1 MGQSHPTAWRVAMR
15 LALPTLLALPT
26 TGCVD
31 VVRAAAMPCVVLG
44 VGAPADQAVLVGQV
58 RAPRH
63 TLTGAAPD
71 DAPLDEAPVPGARV
85 YLADGLGTPL
95 PGLPTATTDDAGRYR
110 LDGVPNGHTY
120 VVVADFVV
128 GGEGTRKGSGPS
140 GPLRGPL
147 GDRTATLE
155 ALAQATAGTV
165 TTDLTLATSLVT
177 VDLSEVLNGFSAN
190 LRPERYEAAVARA
203 HRLLTND
210 RVPDLTDKPD
220 VMALSA
226 TLLNVSPDLRSALS
240 ELKQDLATSAAPPL
254 VE

>member
-1 MGQSHPTAWRVAMR
+1 MAGVQLVPRALR
-15 LALPTLLALPT
+15 LGLPLLLALAT
-26 TGCVD
+26 SGCVD
-31 VVRAAAMPCVVLG
+31 VVRAAAFPCVVLG

-58 RAPRH
+58 RAPRQ

-71 DAPLDEAPVPGARV
+71 GAPLDEAPVPGAKV

-95 PGLPTATTDDAGRYR
+95 PGLPTTTTDDDGRYR
-110 LDGVPNGHTY
+110 LDGIPNGHTY
-120 VVVADFVV
+120 VVVADFLVN
-128 GGEGTRKGSGPS
+128 
-140 GPLRGPL
+140 
-147 GDRTATLE
+147 GDRPATLE
-155 ALAQATAGTV
+155 ALAQATSGTV

-190 LRPERYEAAVARA
+190 LQSARYQAAVDKT

-220 VMALSA
+220 VMALAA
-226 TLLNVSPDLRSALS
+226 TLLNVSPDLRAAVS

>member
-1 MGQSHPTAWRVAMR
+1 MRDAHAAPLMVAWRLGLPWLIA
-15 LALPTLLALPT
+15 LAT

-58 RAPRH
+58 RAPRV
-63 TLTGAAPD
+63 TLTGAPVD
-71 DAPLDEAPVPGARV
+71 GAPLEEAPVPGARV
-85 YLADGLGTPL
+85 YLADGQGTPL
-95 PGLPTATTDDAGRYR
+95 PGLPTATTDGAGRYR
-110 LDGVPNGHTY
+110 LDGIPDGHTY
-120 VVVADFVV
+120 VVVADFAV
-128 GGEGTRKGSGPS
+128 EADRK
-140 GPLRGPL
+140 
-147 GDRTATLE
+147 ATLE
-155 ALAQATAGTV
+155 ALAQANSGTV
-165 TTDLTLATSLVT
+165 TADLTLATSLVT

-190 LRPERYEAAVARA
+190 LQGERYAAAVDKT

-220 VMALSA
+220 VMALAA
-226 TLLNVSPDLRSALS
+226 TLLNVSPDLRTAVS

>member
-1 MGQSHPTAWRVAMR
+1 MRDVHAAPLTRAWR
-15 LALPTLLALPT
+15 LGLPWLLALAT

-63 TLTGAAPD
+63 TLTGTPPDAAP
-71 DAPLDEAPVPGARV
+71 LEETPVPGARV

-110 LDGVPNGHTY
+110 LDGIPGGHTY
-120 VVVADFVV
+120 VVVADFAV
-128 GGEGTRKGSGPS
+128 GG
-140 GPLRGPL
+140 
-147 GDRTATLE
+147 DRPASLE
-155 ALAQATAGTV
+155 ALAQAESGTV

-190 LRPERYEAAVARA
+190 LRPERYDAAVDKT

-220 VMALSA
+220 VMALAA